1 MNKQKIL
8 NISFIAGIILI
19 VLSAL
24 VATVR
29 GEFELFTILAAALG
43 VIAAGVYVAVN
54 FASVKEIFSNK
65 GARYGFNAFIYTM
78 IVAAII
84 ILVQSIF
91 TIHSKSFDLTKAKRN
106 ELSQQTKKILGSLK
120 SNVEAYLFYSARSPI
135 QQAQD
140 TMELYA
146 KETPKFKFEA
156 VDADRNPETAAR
168 FKVDRYGILVL
179 YRPDNNAQ
187 EKVDTLTE
195 AGITNGL
202 IRITRESK
210 KKIYFTTGHG
220 EPALDAP
227 ANEKTGISAL
237 KSELESYNYDVEPI
251 ELFSQPG
258 VPADASML
266 VIAGPQADI
275 FDSEVIE
282 INKYLR
288 SGGKLLVL
296 DAPMVQAPKLN
307 AILKARGIIAQNDI
321 IVDKMGKMFG
331 GDPLMPIIASYGQH
345 DITSTL
351 RVASFMPD
359 CRSFDVKD
367 GTAGVV
373 LTPLARS
380 GQGSWGETDLAG
392 IKKGVATQDARDL
405 KAPLIVGVAAAIDNS
420 TYKADAD
427 ADTNPS
433 KAEIVAYGSSDFMNN
448 TFLGASGNKDLV
460 LNTFNFLAGQSD
472 TIAIKPKDNSFE
484 PLFLSKISG
493 RMLLIIPVIFIPL
506 LIAAIGIMVFV
517 RRRAS

>member
-1 MNKQKIL
+1 
-8 NISFIAGIILI
+8 
-19 VLSAL
+19 
-24 VATVR
+24 
-29 GEFELFTILAAALG
+29 
-43 VIAAGVYVAVN
+43 
-54 FASVKEIFSNK
+54 
-65 GARYGFNAFIYTM
+65 
-78 IVAAII
+78 
-84 ILVQSIF
+84 
-91 TIHSKSFDLTKAKRN
+91 
-106 ELSQQTKKILGSLK
+106 
-120 SNVEAYLFYSARSPI
+120 
-135 QQAQD
+135 
-140 TMELYA
+140 
-146 KETPKFKFEA
+146 
-156 VDADRNPETAAR
+156 
-168 FKVDRYGILVL
+168 
-179 YRPDNNAQ
+179 
-187 EKVDTLTE
+187 
-195 AGITNGL
+195 
-202 IRITRESK
+202 
-210 KKIYFTTGHG
+210 
-220 EPALDAP
+220 
-227 ANEKTGISAL
+227 
-237 KSELESYNYDVEPI
+237 
-251 ELFSQPG
+251 
-258 VPADASML
+258 
-266 VIAGPQADI
+266 
-275 FDSEVIE
+275 
-282 INKYLR
+282 
-288 SGGKLLVL
+288 
-296 DAPMVQAPKLN
+296 
-307 AILKARGIIAQNDI
+307 
-321 IVDKMGKMFG
+321 
-331 GDPLMPIIASYGQH
+331 MPIIASYGQH